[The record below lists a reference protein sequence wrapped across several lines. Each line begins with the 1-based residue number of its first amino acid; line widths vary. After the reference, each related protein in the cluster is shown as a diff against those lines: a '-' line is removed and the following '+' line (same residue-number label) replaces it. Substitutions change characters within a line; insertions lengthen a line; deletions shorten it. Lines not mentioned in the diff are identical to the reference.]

1 MRLQEFIDGNRY
13 FKVLG
18 LFLLGFYIGRKQI
31 YADLEANR
39 VLLKKTVTYGFLL
52 GLPLS
57 VLYAWSAVN
66 GHPFGTTAHTA
77 IYTASVYPL
86 GFAYVSA
93 ICLLYLHGR
102 EWCLWRCLAAPGR
115 MALTNYVGQSVWG
128 MVLFYGIGFGLGAGI
143 GLTGTESIAFYVF
156 LVQMAFSVLWLSYFR
171 FGPLEWGW
179 RMLTYGK
186 WLKIR
191 K

>member
-1 MRLQEFIDGNRY
+1 M
-13 FKVLG
+13 
-18 LFLLGFYIGRKQI
+18 
-31 YADLEANR
+31 
-39 VLLKKTVTYGFLL
+39 LLKKTVTYGFLL
-52 GLPLS
+52 GPPLS

-66 GHPFGTTAHTA
+66 GHPFGTAAHTA

-102 EWCLWRCLAAPGR
+102 EWRLWRCLVAPGR

-156 LVQMAFSVLWLSYFR
+156 LVQIAFSALWLSYFR

>member
-1 MRLQEFIDGNRY
+1 
-13 FKVLG
+13 
-18 LFLLGFYIGRKQI
+18 
-31 YADLEANR
+31 
-39 VLLKKTVTYGFLL
+39 
-52 GLPLS
+52 
-57 VLYAWSAVN
+57 
-66 GHPFGTTAHTA
+66 
-77 IYTASVYPL
+77 
-86 GFAYVSA
+86 
-93 ICLLYLHGR
+93 
-102 EWCLWRCLAAPGR
+102 
-115 MALTNYVGQSVWG
+115 MALTNYGGTVGSGVWFSST
-128 MVLFYGIGFGLGAGI
+128 VSAFGLGVGI

>member
-1 MRLQEFIDGNRY
+1 M
-13 FKVLG
+13 
-18 LFLLGFYIGRKQI
+18 
-31 YADLEANR
+31 
-39 VLLKKTVTYGFLL
+39 
-52 GLPLS
+52 S
-57 VLYAWSAVN
+57 
-66 GHPFGTTAHTA
+66 
-77 IYTASVYPL
+77 
-86 GFAYVSA
+86 
-93 ICLLYLHGR
+93 
-102 EWCLWRCLAAPGR
+102 
-115 MALTNYVGQSVWG
+115 LTNYVGQSVWV

>member
-1 MRLQEFIDGNRY
+1 M
-13 FKVLG
+13 
-18 LFLLGFYIGRKQI
+18 
-31 YADLEANR
+31 
-39 VLLKKTVTYGFLL
+39 LLKKTVTYGFLL

-57 VLYAWSAVN
+57 ILYAWSTVN
-66 GHPFGTTAHTA
+66 GHPFGTAAHTA
-77 IYTASVYPL
+77 IYTASVYPS

-102 EWCLWRCLAAPGR
+102 EWRLWRCLAAPGR
-115 MALTNYVGQSVWG
+115 MALTNY
-128 MVLFYGIGFGLGAGI
+128 
-143 GLTGTESIAFYVF
+143 IAFYVF

>member
-1 MRLQEFIDGNRY
+1 M
-13 FKVLG
+13 
-18 LFLLGFYIGRKQI
+18 
-31 YADLEANR
+31 AA
-39 VLLKKTVTYGFLL
+39 YGFLL

-57 VLYAWSAVN
+57 LFYAWGSVT
-66 GHPFGTTAHTA
+66 GHPFGTAVHTA
-77 IYTASVYPL
+77 LYTVSVYPL

-102 EWCLWRCLAAPGR
+102 EWRLWRCLAAPGR
-115 MALTNYVGQSVWG
+115 MALTNYIGQSVWG

-143 GLTGTESIAFYVF
+143 GLTGTESIAFDAF
-156 LVQMAFSVLWLSYFR
+156 LVQMAFSALWFSYFR